1 MIQLFLDMMISNHTQ
16 SVIRGPKDVMFAT
29 VDRSADR
36 SSNRC
41 CRRKPQRP
49 SWWDSAAGGA
59 ENAADTAS
67 LADSTSPLLDAL
79 FVVLGDRDSGIVF
92 SLASGRGSQ
101 SLLCTER

>member
-16 SVIRGPKDVMFAT
+16 SVTRGPKDVMFAT

-59 ENAADTAS
+59 VNAADTAS
-67 LADSTSPLLDAL
+67 LADSTSPFLDAL
-79 FVVLGDRDSGIVF
+79 FGVWGIGILGS
-92 SLASGRGSQ
+92 SSH
-101 SLLCTER
+101 